1 MSSTFE
7 LLATWAW
14 QRHHNVL
21 SWYVRPLFLLPYCWF
36 AYRRSVVG
44 IAATLVALV
53 TSMAWFPAPATPDPA
68 VVRMLAVERDYLL
81 EEWTPVTFAVAAL
94 VPLVF
99 GALAVA
105 LWRRS
110 IGWALV
116 VVNGAV
122 IFKIGWT
129 FVVDGGGA
137 GALAHLPAALAG
149 LAVVDLALVRWAY
162 RRPAARAGTVG

>member
-44 IAATLVALV
+44 IAATLVTLV
-53 TSMAWFPAPATPDPA
+53 TS
-68 VVRMLAVERDYLL
+68 
-81 EEWTPVTFAVAAL
+81 
-94 VPLVF
+94 
-99 GALAVA
+99 
-105 LWRRS
+105 
-110 IGWALV
+110 
-116 VVNGAV
+116 NGAV

-137 GALAHLPAALAG
+137 SALAHLPAALAG
-149 LAVVDLALVRWAY
+149 LAVVDLATVWWAY